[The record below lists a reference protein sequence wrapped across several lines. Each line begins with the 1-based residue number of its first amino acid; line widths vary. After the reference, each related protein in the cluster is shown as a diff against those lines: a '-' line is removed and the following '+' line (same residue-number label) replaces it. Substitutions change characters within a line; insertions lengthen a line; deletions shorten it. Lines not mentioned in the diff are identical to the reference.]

1 MSLRRRQVVYFPTSH
16 PKYLLHT
23 VIDSTLINISQS
35 VQAIRNKWVTS
46 VNVTY
51 RSRAVMEALN
61 CFVSSHLQMCCS
73 TFSLSEIQLHAF
85 GFQIA
90 QSFQRSRRS
99 HICMWNAMAF
109 DTTRCPWAS
118 VALLLHKV
126 PALVSTA
133 AIYAPD
139 ISLDSLNRS
148 YSAKMYYN
156 IYLYDRYWFF
166 IYIMCYIIIY
176 IVI

>member
-90 QSFQRSRRS
+90 QSFQRSWRS

-109 DTTRCPWAS
+109 DTTGCPEPLW
-118 VALLLHKV
+118 
-126 PALVSTA
+126 P
-133 AIYAPD
+133 
-139 ISLDSLNRS
+139 
-148 YSAKMYYN
+148 
-156 IYLYDRYWFF
+156 F
-166 IYIMCYIIIY
+166 CYIKCQCWCQLLRFRHLIFAWTHSTELILWS
-176 IVI
+176 